1 MNSYTLQIT
10 DTRASLE
17 TTGGKGASLTRMVNA
32 GLPVPGGFH
41 LTTAAYRDFVRE
53 NHLQLRIMAA
63 LENASVE
70 SPASLETASQA
81 IRQLFEDAQ
90 IPAEIEMALVDAYAA
105 MQNAPVAVRSS
116 ATAEDLPDAS
126 FAGQQDTYLNVRGA
140 DALLAAVRA
149 CWASLW
155 TPRAIAYRMKNAI
168 DQEAVALAVVVQEL
182 VFADAAGI
190 LFTANPINGRRGELL
205 INAAWGLGEAIV
217 SGAVTPDTIVYDKLK
232 GRIASRKIAE
242 KEVMTVRTRT
252 GTEEQPVPA
261 DKKKKAALSKEHILE
276 LAQLAMR
283 IEAFYEMP
291 MDVEWA
297 LAGGKFAI
305 LQARPITV
313 LPVDWIVPDTRA
325 IWARGSLAE
334 HTPSPVTPLFATF
347 GLEIANEATTRMWE
361 QMIGKK
367 AKDIMPSGGGMYV
380 PLNGY
385 VFGGVRMTGKEILT
399 IMKMS
404 LSQIGPMFKGSVAR
418 WQTARTELVRIVE
431 QWEQKNLAEMTPS
444 ELVNAIRTVFLASCT
459 YFTRIQTTL
468 PAASSSEVMF
478 TRLYNSLVK
487 RKGDPEATTFLVGT
501 DTVSLQAEKSLYDLA
516 EWIEQDAH
524 LTTYVQC
531 TGTGDLLE
539 RMKGGN
545 TPEDVPAQV
554 WIAWCDRF
562 WEHLQ
567 RYGRTAYEFD
577 FAMPTPLEKPGPMID
592 AIKGYL
598 SGESS
603 SPHARQQEMVER
615 REALTRQILARTHW
629 PLKGWFTRLLRWAQ
643 ETGPMRENSIFD
655 MGMAHPLVRRMFAEL
670 AGRLVMAGAL
680 NDPDDIYWLEKD
692 ELMGLV
698 AGLERSEALPNLSD
712 RVPAH
717 KEQWLEALKVM
728 PPVMLP
734 ERTGW
739 KKLIHGG
746 EIEKKD
752 GKTILS
758 GVGTSSGVVTAP
770 ARVIFS
776 PEDFGNL
783 RPGDV
788 LVAVTT
794 TPAWTPLFA
803 IASAVV
809 TDIGGPLSHSSI
821 VAREYGI
828 PAVMAARNATRTIQ
842 NGQILTVDGAS
853 GKVVIEQ

>member
-1 MNSYTLQIT
+1 MNTYTLQIT
-10 DTRASLE
+10 DARAALE

-53 NHLQLRIMAA
+53 NNLQLQILAA
-63 LENASVE
+63 LENARVE
-70 SPASLETASQA
+70 SPASLENASQV

-140 DALLAAVRA
+140 DAVLAAVKA

-155 TPRAIAYRMKNAI
+155 TPRAIAYRLKNAI
-168 DQEAVALAVVVQEL
+168 DQEVVALAVVVQEL

-232 GRIASRKIAE
+232 GRITSRKIAE
-242 KEVMTVRTRT
+242 KEVMTVRTHT

-261 DKKKKAALSKEHILE
+261 DKKKKAALNKEQILE
-276 LAQLAMR
+276 LAQLAVR

-297 LAGGKFAI
+297 FAGGKFSI

-313 LPVDWIVPDTRA
+313 LPVDWVVPDTRA

-361 QMIGKK
+361 QMVGRK
-367 AKDIMPSGGGMYV
+367 AKDIMPSGGMYV

-399 IMKMS
+399 VMKMS
-404 LSQIGPMFKGSVAR
+404 FSQIGPMFKGSVTR
-418 WQTARTELVRIVE
+418 WQAARTEFVSIVE
-431 QWEQKNLAEMTPS
+431 QWEQKNLAEMSPP
-444 ELVNAIRTVFLASCT
+444 ELIGAIRTVFLASCT

-501 DTVSLQAEKSLYDLA
+501 DTISLQAEKSLYDLA
-516 EWIEQDAH
+516 EWIQPDAQ
-524 LTTYVQC
+524 LTAYLQC

-539 RMKGGN
+539 QMKGGS

-554 WIAWCDRF
+554 WIEWRVRF
-562 WEHLQ
+562 GQHLE
-567 RYGRTAYEFD
+567 RYGSTAYEFD
-577 FAMPTPLEKPGPMID
+577 FAMPTPLETPGPMID

-598 SGESS
+598 SGKSS
-603 SPHARQQEMVER
+603 SPHARQQEMIER
-615 REALTRQILARTHW
+615 RDEATRQVLARTHW
-629 PLKGWFTRLLRWAQ
+629 PVKGWFTRLLKWAQ
-643 ETGPMRENSIFD
+643 ETSPMRENSIFD

-670 AGRLVMAGAL
+670 AGRLVTAGAL
-680 NDPDDIYWLEKD
+680 NDPEDIYWLEKD
-692 ELMGLV
+692 ELMSLL
-698 AGLERSEALPNLSD
+698 ADLERNETLPNMSA
-712 RVPAH
+712 RVPAR
-717 KEQWLEALKVM
+717 KENWQEALKVM

-734 ERTGW
+734 ERSRW
-739 KKLIHGG
+739 KKLVHGG
-746 EIEKKD
+746 EMENKD
-752 GKTILS
+752 GTIILN
-758 GVGTSSGVVTAP
+758 GVGTSSGTVTAP
-770 ARVIFS
+770 ACVIFS
-776 PEDFGNL
+776 PEDFGKL

-828 PAVMAARNATRTIQ
+828 PAVMAARQATRTIQ
-842 NGQILTVDGAS
+842 NGQMLTVDGAS